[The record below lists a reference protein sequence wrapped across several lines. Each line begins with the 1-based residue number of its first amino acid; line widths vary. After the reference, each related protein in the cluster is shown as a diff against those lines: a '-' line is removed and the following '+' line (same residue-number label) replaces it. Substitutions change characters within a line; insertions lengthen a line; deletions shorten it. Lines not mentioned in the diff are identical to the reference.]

1 MEYTK
6 LDVEKIVANNP
17 SITEIV
23 VPDGVTEIG
32 EGAFYDAKNTLEK
45 VVLPESLVKIGKQA
59 FAFCQKLTAIDLPA
73 HLTEIAENAF
83 QECGLKSIVC
93 PKGLKKIDSYA
104 FGQCKSLESVVLPD
118 SVVKIGKQAFAHCE
132 KLTAIDLPGNLVEID
147 DRAFQECGLKSLVCP
162 KGLKKIDSYAFGHCK
177 SLESVE
183 LNEEIESI
191 KDAFPFC
198 SALKEIKLPE
208 SLANGEFSFPSCT
221 ALEKVELPKGL
232 TEIPNSAFS
241 HCSSLKKIDI
251 PAGVK
256 KINFGAF
263 VSAALESVVLP
274 EGLEEIGDSAFFK
287 CKLTAIELPKSL
299 KKIESSAFSG
309 NNIESVAFPSGI
321 EKIDGFDCTPLKSV
335 EIPDGVSEIGR
346 FAFAS
351 CKNLESVKLPKELI
365 YKEEKYIG
373 WQNKEETRILG
384 GIGDSAFSGCEK
396 LTSIELPENLDMI
409 QSNTFEGCASLKS
422 IKIPASVKAI
432 YSKAFKG
439 CTALEEIEIPATVEK
454 ASNEIFLD
462 SGVKKI
468 RWLSKAEIMTGAL
481 KDMGSLEEAE
491 LNGATI
497 EKFAFPGAGR
507 TNKDCPLKKITIG
520 KDTEKIEDSAFAYLD
535 KLSEISVDAE
545 NKKYAFDS
553 GCLYAKGT
561 KRLIRAVPVGEKDGK
576 PLYQIT
582 DKVKAIGANAFPKS
596 VENAVV
602 EFLGKIEK
610 VSDKAVDGFSKSSW
624 KKEFT
629 PDGATGGAKTVYDAM
644 NFVNAKEAKIEAVKK
659 ASADALVQVALSDWQ
674 YGYDECDGY
683 SPARKV
689 YRVKLPFGASFIV
702 NMKMKPTQKDAQ
714 TVFDA
719 INSLKPISTDEF
731 VLFEKLRELS
741 EQSEMS
747 LKPPASGNGKYLIE
761 FSGDRNSY
769 NDSKNTFVSS
779 EGVPSDSFI
788 EKDIES
794 FFAGTKLEY
803 QLLLKAEK
811 DSNGNAKMPSVQ
823 IAIKKDDKIVVFKFR
838 EWKIFARGKDDN
850 GNVRNYLDIRHGLQN
865 IIALVQKNDGDDIAA
880 ALALDKDIQR
890 IAMPFVISA

>member
-1 MEYTK
+1 MR
-6 LDVEKIVANNP
+6 
-17 SITEIV
+17 
-23 VPDGVTEIG
+23 
-32 EGAFYDAKNTLEK
+32 
-45 VVLPESLVKIGKQA
+45 
-59 FAFCQKLTAIDLPA
+59 
-73 HLTEIAENAF
+73 
-83 QECGLKSIVC
+83 
-93 PKGLKKIDSYA
+93 
-104 FGQCKSLESVVLPD
+104 
-118 SVVKIGKQAFAHCE
+118 
-132 KLTAIDLPGNLVEID
+132 IDLPGNLVEID
-147 DRAFQECGLKSLVCP
+147 DRAFQLCGLKSLVCP
-162 KGLKKIDSYAFGHCK
+162 KGLKKIDSYAFLQCK
-177 SLESVE
+177 ELASVK

-191 KDAFPFC
+191 NNAFPYC

-208 SLANGEFSFPSCT
+208 SLANGEFSFSSCT

-241 HCSSLKKIDI
+241 HCSSLKEIEI

-256 KINFGAF
+256 KINSGAF
-263 VSAALESVVLP
+263 GSAALESIVLP
-274 EGLEEIGDSAFFK
+274 EGLEEIGDRAFFK

-299 KKIESSAFSG
+299 KKIESSAFTG
-309 NNIESVAFPSGI
+309 NNIESVVFPSGI
-321 EKIDGFDCTPLKSV
+321 EEVDGFDCTPLKSV

-351 CKNLESVKLPKELI
+351 CKSLESVKLPKELI

-373 WQNKEETRILG
+373 WQKKEETRIVG

-396 LTSIELPENLDMI
+396 LVSIELPENLDMI
-409 QSNTFEGCASLKS
+409 KSNTFEGCASLKS
-422 IKIPASVKAI
+422 IKIPASVKQVD
-432 YSKAFKG
+432 SKAFKG
-439 CTALEEIEIPATVEK
+439 CTSLAEIEIPRTVEK

-507 TNKDCPLKKITIG
+507 TNKDCPLKKLTIG
-520 KDTEKIEDSAFAYLD
+520 KDTEKIEDSAFAYLEE
-535 KLSEISVDAE
+535 LAEISMDAE

-610 VSDKAVDGFSKSSW
+610 VSDKAVDGFSKSNW
-624 KKEFT
+624 KKELT
-629 PDGATGGAKTVYDAM
+629 PDGATGGARAVYDAM
-644 NFVNAKEAKIEAVKK
+644 NFVQAKAAKIESVKK
-659 ASADALVQVALSDWQ
+659 ASADALVLAAMSDWQ

-702 NMKMKPTQKDAQ
+702 NMKPKPTQKDAQ
-714 TVFDA
+714 TVFEK
-719 INSLKPISTDEF
+719 ISSLKPFVDDEF
-731 VLFEKLRELS
+731 ALFEKLRELS

-747 LKPPASGNGKYLIE
+747 LKPTTYGHGMYLIE
-761 FSGDRNSY
+761 FSGTGNNY
-769 NDSKNTFVSS
+769 NDSRKTFVSS
-779 EGVPSDSFI
+779 EGVPSASFI
-788 EKDIES
+788 EKDITS
-794 FFAGTKLEY
+794 FFAGTNLEY
-803 QLLLKAEK
+803 QILITPKK
-811 DSNGNAKMPSVQ
+811 DSDGNAKMPSVQ
-823 IAIKKDDKIVVFKFR
+823 IAIKKGEKIVVWKFH
-838 EWKIFARGKDDN
+838 EWRLFARGKDNN
-850 GNVRNYLDIRHGLQN
+850 GNVRNYINNRHGLQK
-865 IIALVQKNDGDDIAA
+865 IIELVQKNDGDGIATA
-880 ALALDKDIQR
+880 IESDKDLQR
-890 IAMPFVISA
+890 TAKFFVINA

>member
-17 SITEIV
+17 SVAEIV
-23 VPDGVTEIG
+23 VPEGITEIG
-32 EGAFYDAKNTLEK
+32 EGAFIDARNTLEK
-45 VVLPESLVKIGKQA
+45 VVLPDSLVKIGKQA
-59 FAFCQKLTAIDLPA
+59 FAFCEKLTAVDLPA
-73 HLTEIAENAF
+73 NLEEIGTDAF
-83 QECGLKSIVC
+83 HECALKSIVF
-93 PKGLKKIDSYA
+93 PSSMKKIESGA
-104 FGQCKSLESVVLPD
+104 FLQCKSLES
-118 SVVKIGKQAFAHCE
+118 I
-132 KLTAIDLPGNLVEID
+132 
-147 DRAFQECGLKSLVCP
+147 
-162 KGLKKIDSYAFGHCK
+162 
-177 SLESVE
+177 E
-183 LNEEIESI
+183 LNEGIESI
-191 KDAFPFC
+191 KGAFSYC
-198 SALKEIKLPE
+198 TALKEIRLPE
-208 SLANGEFSFPSCT
+208 SLANGEFSFSSCT

-232 TEIPNSAFS
+232 TEIPGSVFS

-256 KINFGAF
+256 KINSGAF
-263 VSAALESVVLP
+263 GSAALESIVIP
-274 EGLEEIGDSAFFK
+274 SGLEEIGERAFFK
-287 CKLTAIELPKSL
+287 CNLTAIKLPKSL

-309 NNIESVAFPSGI
+309 NNIESVVFPSGI
-321 EKIDGFDCTPLKSV
+321 EEVGGFDCTPLKSV
-335 EIPDGVSEIGR
+335 EIPDGVSEIER

-373 WQNKEETRILG
+373 WQKKEETRIVG
-384 GIGDSAFSGCEK
+384 GIGNSAFSGLEK
-396 LTSIELPENLDMI
+396 LISIELPENLDMI
-409 QSNTFEGCASLKS
+409 KSNTFEGCASLKS

-432 YSKAFKG
+432 YREAFKG

-507 TNKDCPLKKITIG
+507 TNKDSPLKKLTIG

-610 VSDKAVDGFSKSSW
+610 VNDKAVDGFSKSNR
-624 KKEFT
+624 KT
-629 PDGATGGAKTVYDAM
+629 LDGATGGARTVYDAM
-644 NFVNAKEAKIEAVKK
+644 NFVQAKAAKIESVKK
-659 ASADALVQVALSDWQ
+659 ASADALVLAALSDWQ

-683 SPARKV
+683 CPTRKV

-702 NMKMKPTQKDAQ
+702 NMKPKPTQKDAQ
-714 TVFDA
+714 TVFEK
-719 INSLKPISTDEF
+719 ISSLKPFVDDEF
-731 VLFEKLRELS
+731 ALFEKLRELS

-747 LKPPASGNGKYLIE
+747 LKPTTYGHGMYLIE
-761 FSGDRNSY
+761 FSGTGNNY
-769 NDSKNTFVSS
+769 NDSRKTFVSS

-788 EKDIES
+788 EKDIAS
-794 FFAGTKLEY
+794 FFDGTKLEY
-803 QLLLKAEK
+803 QILITPKK
-811 DSNGNAKMPSVQ
+811 DSDGNAKMPSVQ
-823 IAIKKDDKIVVFKFR
+823 IAIKKGDKIVVWKFR
-838 EWKIFARGKDDN
+838 EWRLFARGKDNN
-850 GNVRNYLDIRHGLQN
+850 GNVRNYIDNRHGLQK
-865 IIALVQKNDGDDIAA
+865 IIELVQKNDGDGIATSIES
-880 ALALDKDIQR
+880 DKDLQR
-890 IAMPFVISA
+890 TAKFFVISA

>member
-1 MEYTK
+1 MALTVRYRYAELEKGRVKMEYTK

-23 VPDGVTEIG
+23 VPEGVTEIG
-32 EGAFYDAKNTLEK
+32 EGTFIDARNTLEK
-45 VVLPESLVKIGKQA
+45 VVLPDSVVKIGKQA

-73 HLTEIAENAF
+73 HLTEIEENAF

-93 PKGLKKIDSYA
+93 PSGLKKIGRYT
-104 FGQCKSLESVVLPD
+104 FQQCKE
-118 SVVKIGKQAFAHCE
+118 
-132 KLTAIDLPGNLVEID
+132 LT
-147 DRAFQECGLKSLVCP
+147 
-162 KGLKKIDSYAFGHCK
+162 
-177 SLESVE
+177 SVE
-183 LNEEIESI
+183 LNEGLESI
-191 KDAFPFC
+191 KDAFPYC
-198 SALKEIKLPE
+198 SALKEITIPE
-208 SLANGEFSFPSCT
+208 SLANGEFSFSSCT

-241 HCSSLKKIDI
+241 HCSSLKKIEI

-256 KINFGAF
+256 KINSEAF
-263 VSAALESVVLP
+263 VFAALESIELP
-274 EGLEEIGDSAFFK
+274 SGLEEIGDSAFFK
-287 CKLTAIELPKSL
+287 CKLTAIELPQSL

-321 EKIDGFDCTPLKSV
+321 EKIGGFDCTPLKSV
-335 EIPDGVSEIGR
+335 KIPDGVSEIGR

-409 QSNTFEGCASLKS
+409 QSNTFEGCASLKTV
-422 IKIPASVKAI
+422 KIPASVKQVNRE
-432 YSKAFKG
+432 AFKG
-439 CTALEEIEIPATVEK
+439 CTALEEIEIPATVVRASEK
-454 ASNEIFLD
+454 LFCN
-462 SGVKKI
+462 SGVKKL
-468 RWLSKAEIMTGAL
+468 RWLSNTPINENALLDMT
-481 KDMGSLEEAE
+481 SLEEAE
-491 LNGATI
+491 LNAREI
-497 EKFAFPGAGR
+497 EKF
-507 TNKDCPLKKITIG
+507 TLCMTYENKDNKDKKCPLKKLTIG
-520 KDTEKIEDSAFAYLD
+520 KDTEKIEDGAFASLKD
-535 KLSEISVDAE
+535 LTEIIVDAE
-545 NKKYAFDS
+545 NKKYAVDS

-561 KRLIRAVPVGEKDGK
+561 KRLIRAIPVGEKDGK
-576 PLYQIT
+576 PLYQIS
-582 DKVKAIGANAFPKS
+582 DKVKAIGANSFPKT

-610 VSDKAVDGFSKSSW
+610 VSDKAVDGFRKSNL
-624 KKEFT
+624 KKEKT
-629 PDGATGGAKTVYDAM
+629 PDGATGGARTVYDAM
-644 NFVNAKEAKIEAVKK
+644 NLVQAKAAKIESVKK
-659 ASADALVQVALSDWQ
+659 AGADALILAALSDWQ

-702 NMKMKPTQKDAQ
+702 NMKPKPTQKDAQ
-714 TVFDA
+714 TVFEK
-719 INSLKPISTDEF
+719 ISSLKPFVDDEF
-731 VLFEKLRELS
+731 ALFEKLRELS

-747 LKPPASGNGKYLIE
+747 LKPTSSGNGKYLIE

-788 EKDIES
+788 EKDIAS
-794 FFAGTKLEY
+794 FFAGTNLEY
-803 QLLLKAEK
+803 QILITPKK
-811 DSNGNAKMPSVQ
+811 DSDGNAKMPSVQ
-823 IAIKKDDKIVVFKFR
+823 IAIKKGIKIVVFKFR

-865 IIALVQKNDGDDIAA
+865 IIALVQKTLGDDIAA

-890 IAMPFVISA
+890 IATPFVFSV

>member
-23 VPDGVTEIG
+23 VPEGVTEIG

-93 PKGLKKIDSYA
+93 PKGLKKIGRYT
-104 FGQCKSLESVVLPD
+104 FQQCKEL
-118 SVVKIGKQAFAHCE
+118 A
-132 KLTAIDLPGNLVEID
+132 
-147 DRAFQECGLKSLVCP
+147 
-162 KGLKKIDSYAFGHCK
+162 
-177 SLESVE
+177 SVE
-183 LNEEIESI
+183 LNEGIESI
-191 KDAFPFC
+191 KDAFPYC

-208 SLANGEFSFPSCT
+208 SLANGDFSFSSCT

-251 PAGVK
+251 SAGVK
-256 KINFGAF
+256 KINSGAF
-263 VSAALESVVLP
+263 SSTALESVVLP
-274 EGLEEIGDSAFFK
+274 EGLEEIGDRAFFK

-321 EKIDGFDCTPLKSV
+321 EKIGGFDCTPLKSV

-373 WQNKEETRILG
+373 WQNKEETRIVG

-396 LTSIELPENLDMI
+396 LVSIELPENLDMI
-409 QSNTFEGCASLKS
+409 QSKLFEGCTALKAV
-422 IKIPASVKAI
+422 KIPASVKAI
-432 YSKAFKG
+432 YGKAFKG
-439 CTALEEIEIPATVEK
+439 CTSLAKIEIPATVER

-462 SGVKKI
+462 SGVNKLK
-468 RWLSKAEIMTGAL
+468 WLTTSYILESGLRDMTSL
-481 KDMGSLEEAE
+481 KEAE
-491 LNGATI
+491 LNGTTI
-497 EKFAFPGAGR
+497 AKFAFAGNGR
-507 TNKDCPLKKITIG
+507 PSKDCPLKKLTIG

-535 KLSEISVDAE
+535 KLAEISVDVE

-553 GCLYAKGT
+553 GCLYAKST

-582 DKVKAIGANAFPKS
+582 DKVKAIGANAFPKT

-610 VSDKAVDGFSKSSW
+610 VSDKAVDGFSKSAW
-624 KKEFT
+624 EKEKT
-629 PDGATGGAKTVYDAM
+629 PDGATGGARTVYDAM
-644 NFVNAKEAKIEAVKK
+644 NFVKAKATKIEAVKK
-659 ASADALVQVALSDWQ
+659 AGADALVLAALSDWQ
-674 YGYDECDGY
+674 YGYDECDG
-683 SPARKV
+683 SAPSRKV

-880 ALALDKDIQR
+880 AIESDKDLQR
-890 IAMPFVISA
+890 TAKFFVISA

>member
-17 SITEIV
+17 SVAEIV
-23 VPDGVTEIG
+23 VPEGVTEIG
-32 EGAFYDAKNTLEK
+32 EGAFIDASNTLEK
-45 VVLPESLVKIGKQA
+45 VVLPDSVVKIGKQA
-59 FAFCQKLTAIDLPA
+59 FAFCKKLTAIDLPA

-93 PKGLKKIDSYA
+93 PKGLKKIGRYT
-104 FGQCKSLESVVLPD
+104 FQQCKE
-118 SVVKIGKQAFAHCE
+118 
-132 KLTAIDLPGNLVEID
+132 LT
-147 DRAFQECGLKSLVCP
+147 
-162 KGLKKIDSYAFGHCK
+162 
-177 SLESVE
+177 SVE
-183 LNEEIESI
+183 LNEGIESI
-191 KDAFPFC
+191 KDAFPYC

-208 SLANGEFSFPSCT
+208 SLANGEFSFSSCA
-221 ALEKVELPKGL
+221 ALEKVELPKSL

-241 HCSSLKKIDI
+241 HCSSLKKIEI

-256 KINFGAF
+256 KINSGAF
-263 VSAALESVVLP
+263 SSTALESVGLP
-274 EGLEEIGDSAFFK
+274 EGLAEIGDRAFFK
-287 CKLTAIELPKSL
+287 CKLTAIELPQSL

-321 EKIDGFDCTPLKSV
+321 EKIGGFDCTPLKSV

-384 GIGDSAFSGCEK
+384 GIRDSAFSGCEK

-409 QSNTFEGCASLKS
+409 QSKLFEGCTALKAV
-422 IKIPASVKAI
+422 KIPASVTNV
-432 YSKAFKG
+432 YGETFKG
-439 CTALEEIEIPATVEK
+439 CTALEEVEIPATVK
-454 ASNEIFLD
+454 GASIEIFLD
-462 SGVKKI
+462 SGVKKLK
-468 RWLSKAEIMTGAL
+468 WLTTSYILESGLRDMT
-481 KDMGSLEEAE
+481 SLEEAE

-497 EKFAFPGAGR
+497 AKFAFAGFYGR
-507 TNKDCPLKKITIG
+507 KSKDCPLKKLTIG
-520 KDTEKIEDSAFAYLD
+520 KNTEKIEDSAFAYLD

-582 DKVKAIGANAFPKS
+582 DKVKAIGANAFPKT

-610 VSDKAVDGFSKSSW
+610 VSDKAVDGFSKSNCG
-624 KKEFT
+624 KEFT
-629 PDGATGGAKTVYDAM
+629 PDGATGGARTVYDAM
-644 NFVNAKEAKIEAVKK
+644 NFVKAKKAKIESVKK
-659 ASADALVQVALSDWQ
+659 ASADALVLAALSDWQ

-683 SPARKV
+683 CPTRKV

-702 NMKMKPTQKDAQ
+702 NMKPKPTQKDAQ

-761 FSGDRNSY
+761 FSGTGNNY
-769 NDSKNTFVSS
+769 NDSRKTFVSS

-838 EWKIFARGKDDN
+838 EWEIFARGKDDN
-850 GNVRNYLDIRHGLQN
+850 GNVRNYLDNRHGLQK
-865 IIALVQKNDGDDIAA
+865 IIELVQKNDGDGIATA
-880 ALALDKDIQR
+880 IESDKDLQR
-890 IAMPFVISA
+890 TAKFFVISA

>member
-17 SITEIV
+17 EIKEIV
-23 VPDGVTEIG
+23 VPEGITEIG
-32 EGAFYDAKNTLEK
+32 E
-45 VVLPESLVKIGKQA
+45 
-59 FAFCQKLTAIDLPA
+59 
-73 HLTEIAENAF
+73 NAF
-83 QECGLKSIVC
+83 K
-93 PKGLKKIDSYA
+93 DA
-104 FGQCKSLESVVLPD
+104 NKSLESVVLP
-118 SVVKIGKQAFAHCE
+118 STLVKIGENAFTYCE
-132 KLTAIDLPGNLVEID
+132 HLKAVKIPESVKEIGE
-147 DRAFQECGLKSLVCP
+147 RAFEN
-162 KGLKKIDSYAFGHCK
+162 CK
-177 SLESVE
+177 SLEECNIPEGITEINDRTFDSTALKHITLPNSIKKIGVCAFSSAPLEELVLPEGIEEIGQGAFSHTKIKAVAFPKSLKKILNAFEYCENLERVEITKTIAENTTKEGKCIEDNFTNSFSFEGCSSLKEVILCEGLESVPDHAFYRCAIKE
-183 LNEEIESI
+183 IKLPSTLKKIGYDAFSINQIESI
-191 KDAFPFC
+191 TFPQGIEEVAGFNYNPLKEVVIPEGVKIVGYQVFQNCENLKSIQLPSTLEEIGDYAFEKCENLASISLGENITVIGDRAFNGC
-198 SALKEIKLPE
+198 TSLKEIKLPKT
-208 SLANGEFSFPSCT
+208 L
-221 ALEKVELPKGL
+221 
-232 TEIPNSAFS
+232 
-241 HCSSLKKIDI
+241 
-251 PAGVK
+251 
-256 KINFGAF
+256 
-263 VSAALESVVLP
+263 
-274 EGLEEIGDSAFFK
+274 
-287 CKLTAIELPKSL
+287 KSL
-299 KKIESSAFSG
+299 NTRAFM
-309 NNIESVAFPSGI
+309 
-321 EKIDGFDCTPLKSV
+321 DCT
-335 EIPDGVSEIGR
+335 
-346 FAFAS
+346 
-351 CKNLESVKLPKELI
+351 
-365 YKEEKYIG
+365 
-373 WQNKEETRILG
+373 
-384 GIGDSAFSGCEK
+384 
-396 LTSIELPENLDMI
+396 
-409 QSNTFEGCASLKS
+409 SLS
-422 IKIPASVKAI
+422 
-432 YSKAFKG
+432 
-439 CTALEEIEIPATVEK
+439 EIEIPENVEE
-454 ASNEIFLD
+454 SRHSFYMFFVG
-462 SGVKKI
+462 SSVKEV
-468 RWLSKAEIMTGAL
+468 RWLTNAEAENRCFGGAPFLEEVYVNASTIKKEAFYINDSRDAKIQNCPAL
-481 KDMGSLEEAE
+481 KKL
-491 LNGATI
+491 I
-497 EKFAFPGAGR
+497 
-507 TNKDCPLKKITIG
+507 IG
-520 KDTEKIEDSAFAYLD
+520 KDVEKIEDSAFAYLD

-582 DKVKAIGANAFPKS
+582 DKVKAIGANAFPKT

-629 PDGATGGAKTVYDAM
+629 PDGATGGARTVYDAM
-644 NFVNAKEAKIEAVKK
+644 NFVKAKEAKIEAVKK

-865 IIALVQKNDGDDIAA
+865 IIALVQNPHGDDIAA

-890 IAMPFVISA
+890 IAKPFVFSV